1 MHSQLHFFKS
11 HPFAGPASI
20 FRISSSPPLKA
31 WQEEHATPRPRPW
44 QGNQSP
50 GAWPEGWQRTRHPG
64 ETRLRTEIVTDT
76 PLKGTALHKVPPLGN
91 LFFLIVAGEPIRSGI
106 PGAKCLDWGR
116 QDQPLSTEGL
126 AESLW
131 LQLKSEALMRN
142 LWTEQ
147 VALASG
153 IRSCLYR
160 GYSQERKPRA
170 PFLHVIMLSSQTL
183 LLREH

>member
-1 MHSQLHFFKS
+1 MHSRLHFYKS
-11 HPFAGPASI
+11 RPFAGPASI
-20 FRISSSPPLKA
+20 FSISSSPPLKA

-64 ETRLRTEIVTDT
+64 ETPPQNRNSDRHPAERHS
-76 PLKGTALHKVPPLGN
+76 PPQVPPLGN
-91 LFFLIVAGEPIRSGI
+91 LFFLIVAGEPIRRGI

-131 LQLKSEALMRN
+131 LQMKSEVLMRN

-160 GYSQERKPRA
+160 GYSQERQPRA

-183 LLREH
+183 PLREH